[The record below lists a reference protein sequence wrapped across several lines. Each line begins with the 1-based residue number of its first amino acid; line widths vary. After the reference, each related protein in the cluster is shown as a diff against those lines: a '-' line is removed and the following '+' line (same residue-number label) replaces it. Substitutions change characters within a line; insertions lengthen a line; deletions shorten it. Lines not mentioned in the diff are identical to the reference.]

1 MQMQKQ
7 LSKYLCSSIQYVV
20 NNCNLCT
27 HGKYRQR
34 FQKINKSLSRGNG
47 AISNVVKILGQLNF
61 EEKQQNLWQYVTT
74 QPNFIIESF
83 RLFFT
88 SFPRTKKLCAIRV
101 GWRRHWDYCSAA
113 FLSVENCLCI
123 HAFAEC
129 MNWKSLS
136 KYNLKMADAKMNN
149 L

>member
-7 LSKYLCSSIQYVV
+7 LTKYLCSSIQYVV
-20 NNCNLCT
+20 HNCNLCT

-34 FQKINKSLSRGNG
+34 FQKINKILSRGNS

-88 SFPRTKKLCAIRV
+88 SFPRTKKLCEIRV
-101 GWRRHWDYCSAA
+101 GWQRHWDYCSGCVR
-113 FLSVENCLCI
+113 FSGKLSLHSCI
-123 HAFAEC
+123 CRMHELEELEQVQFKNGRC
-129 MNWKSLS
+129 
-136 KYNLKMADAKMNN
+136 
-149 L
+149 